1 MVKSKDSSTK
11 RSSEKI
17 QNEQQLPKWAE
28 DEIKSVNFTED
39 QLISRS
45 GYILD
50 IYVNDHKV
58 DVQLYEALSDGRTI
72 IEGLDVSKDLN
83 YNDFIKGVVYEFK
96 IQVSK
101 APLSQELTDLLK
113 NTYDLEMNAIYK
125 FELKELNLM
134 DVESDSQGSPENEFD
149 E

>member
-1 MVKSKDSSTK
+1 M
-11 RSSEKI
+11 
-17 QNEQQLPKWAE
+17 PKWAE

-72 IEGLDVSKDLN
+72 IEGLDVSTDLN
-83 YNDFIKGVVYEFK
+83 YNDFVKGVVYEFK

-113 NTYDLEMNAIYK
+113 NTYDLEMNAIYR

>member
-1 MVKSKDSSTK
+1 MVKSKDSSSK
-11 RSSEKI
+11 KSSEKI

-113 NTYDLEMNAIYK
+113 NTYDLEMNAIYR

-134 DVESDSQGSPENEFD
+134 DVESDSQGSAENEFD

>member
-28 DEIKSVNFTED
+28 DEIKSVNFIED

-101 APLSQELTDLLK
+101 APLSRELTDLLK
-113 NTYDLEMNAIYK
+113 NTYDLEMNAIYR

>member
-1 MVKSKDSSTK
+1 MVKSKDSSSK

>member
-58 DVQLYEALSDGRTI
+58 DVQLYQKLFQMVE
-72 IEGLDVSKDLN
+72 
-83 YNDFIKGVVYEFK
+83 
-96 IQVSK
+96 Q
-101 APLSQELTDLLK
+101 LLR
-113 NTYDLEMNAIYK
+113 
-125 FELKELNLM
+125 
-134 DVESDSQGSPENEFD
+134 G
-149 E
+149 

>member
-1 MVKSKDSSTK
+1 MVKSKDSSSK

-72 IEGLDVSKDLN
+72 IEGLDVSTDLN
-83 YNDFIKGVVYEFK
+83 YNDFVKGVVYEFK

-113 NTYDLEMNAIYK
+113 NTYDLEMNAIYR

>member
-72 IEGLDVSKDLN
+72 IEGLDVSTDLN
-83 YNDFIKGVVYEFK
+83 YNDFVKGVVYEFK

-101 APLSQELTDLLK
+101 APLSQELTESFKKYLRFG
-113 NTYDLEMNAIYK
+113 NEC
-125 FELKELNLM
+125 NL
-134 DVESDSQGSPENEFD
+134 
-149 E
+149 

>member
-58 DVQLYEALSDGRTI
+58 DVQLYKALSDGRTI
-72 IEGLDVSKDLN
+72 IEGLDVSTDLN
-83 YNDFIKGVVYEFK
+83 YNDFVKGVVYEFK

-113 NTYDLEMNAIYK
+113 NTYDLEMNAIYR

>member
-1 MVKSKDSSTK
+1 MVKPKDSSSK
-11 RSSEKI
+11 KVAGKN

-28 DEIKSVNFTED
+28 DEIKSVKFTED

-50 IYVNDHKV
+50 IYLDDHKV

-72 IEGLDVSKDLN
+72 IEGLDISKDLN
-83 YNDFIKGVVYEFK
+83 YHDFTKGVVYEFK
-96 IQVSK
+96 IQVFK
-101 APLSQELTDLLK
+101 GLLSQELTNLLK
-113 NTYDLEMNAIYK
+113 NTFDLDMNAIYR

-134 DVESDSQGSPENEFD
+134 DIESDSQISSENELD

>member
-113 NTYDLEMNAIYK
+113 NTYDLEMNAIYR

>member
-72 IEGLDVSKDLN
+72 IEGLDVSTDLN
-83 YNDFIKGVVYEFK
+83 YNDFVKGVVYEFK

-113 NTYDLEMNAIYK
+113 NTYDLEMNAIYR

>member
-1 MVKSKDSSTK
+1 MYRLTK
-11 RSSEKI
+11 
-17 QNEQQLPKWAE
+17 P
-28 DEIKSVNFTED
+28 
-39 QLISRS
+39 
-45 GYILD
+45 
-50 IYVNDHKV
+50 
-58 DVQLYEALSDGRTI
+58 LSDGRTI

-113 NTYDLEMNAIYK
+113 NTYDLEMNAIYR

>member
-1 MVKSKDSSTK
+1 MVKSKDSSSK

-113 NTYDLEMNAIYK
+113 NTYDLEMNAIYR

>member
-72 IEGLDVSKDLN
+72 IEGLDVSTDLN

-113 NTYDLEMNAIYK
+113 NTYDLEMNAIYR

>member
-58 DVQLYEALSDGRTI
+58 DVQLYQALSDGRTI

-83 YNDFIKGVVYEFK
+83 YNDFVKGVVYEFK

-113 NTYDLEMNAIYK
+113 NTYDLEMNAIYR